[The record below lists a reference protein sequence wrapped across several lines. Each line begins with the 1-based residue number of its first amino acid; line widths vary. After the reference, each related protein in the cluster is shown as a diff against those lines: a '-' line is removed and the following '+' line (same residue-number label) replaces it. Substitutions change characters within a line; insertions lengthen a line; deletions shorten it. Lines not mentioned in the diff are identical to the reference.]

1 MKHVRKKKVVLIVI
15 PIAFIVALSL
25 VASRNWMAFAEE
37 DPVEQEKPTPQKKAD
52 AKEKE
57 ENKKTTLSD
66 FMHVKLDASNEIL
79 EGLLL
84 EDDKKIIKGAQ
95 KMREMSDAEKWRVSN
110 DMMYRHHSE
119 DFRRNVDKLIAAAKG
134 NSIDRAA
141 LNWFDVTLSC
151 IDCHR
156 WVRRELI
163 ADSDNRSVDRA
174 TKLRTLE
181 IGTAA
186 P

>member
-1 MKHVRKKKVVLIVI
+1 MTDRKVVVLVVI
-15 PIAFIVALSL
+15 PIAFLIALSIL
-25 VASRNWMAFAEE
+25 AARSWQPTAEASPLERDKDKPKATEKKKSDPEE
-37 DPVEQEKPTPQKKAD
+37 EKKAAL
-52 AKEKE
+52 AK
-57 ENKKTTLSD
+57 

-79 EGLLL
+79 EGLLM
-84 EDDKKIIKGAQ
+84 EDERKIIKGAE
-95 KMREMSDAEKWRVSN
+95 KMREMSNAEKWRVSN

-156 WVRRELI
+156 WVRRVII
-163 ADSDNRSVDRA
+163 ADSEAPLQIPVSP
-174 TKLRTLE
+174 
-181 IGTAA
+181 AA
-186 P
+186 GSAE

>member
-1 MKHVRKKKVVLIVI
+1 MKHVRKNKVILIVI
-15 PIAFIVALSL
+15 PVAFIVALSFL
-25 VASRNWMAFAEE
+25 AVRNWQASAEAS
-37 DPVEQEKPTPQKKAD
+37 PVDEKKPEPPTTGD
-52 AKEKE
+52 A
-57 ENKKTTLSD
+57 ENEGQSRTALAK
-66 FMHVKLDASNEIL
+66 FMHVKLDASNDIL

-84 EDDKKIIKGAQ
+84 EDEKKIIKGAQ

-119 DFRRNVDKLIAAAKG
+119 DFRRNVDKLISAAKG

-163 ADSDNRSVDRA
+163 AVSGETLRRSTGSNR
-174 TKLRTLE
+174 
-181 IGTAA
+181 
-186 P
+186 

>member
-1 MKHVRKKKVVLIVI
+1 MKTLRSKTVVLVVV
-15 PIAFIVALSL
+15 PIAFIVALSVL
-25 VASRNWMAFAEE
+25 AARGWQASAEAALPE
-37 DPVEQEKPTPQKKAD
+37 DQAQSEKTKGKDEPDEDKASAL
-52 AKEKE
+52 AK
-57 ENKKTTLSD
+57 
-66 FMHVKLDASNEIL
+66 FMHVKLDASNDIL

-84 EDDKKIIKGAQ
+84 EDEKKIIKGAQ

-119 DFRRNVDKLIAAAKG
+119 DFRRNVDKLITAAKG

-156 WVRRELI
+156 WVRRVLVAEN
-163 ADSDNRSVDRA
+163 DS
-174 TKLRTLE
+174 E
-181 IGTAA
+181 IQ

>member
-1 MKHVRKKKVVLIVI
+1 MSQNRKNVVVLVVI
-15 PIAFIVALSL
+15 PIAFLLALSIL
-25 VASRNWMAFAEE
+25 AARSWQPSAAASPVEKEKDKPKAASRE
-37 DPVEQEKPTPQKKAD
+37 KAD
-52 AKEKE
+52 NGDEEKAALAK
-57 ENKKTTLSD
+57 

-79 EGLLL
+79 EGLLM
-84 EDDKKIIKGAQ
+84 EDEKKIIKGAE
-95 KMREMSDAEKWRVSN
+95 KMRAMSQAEKWRISN

-119 DFRRNVDKLIAAAKG
+119 DFRRNVDKLITAAKG

-156 WVRRELI
+156 WVRRVLI
-163 ADSDNRSVDRA
+163 AGADES
-174 TKLRTLE
+174 
-181 IGTAA
+181 IQ